1 MGAKKNKQKKNTQPQ
16 RINRTLFDALNQPG
30 CLKCATSRAVMSEDV
45 SRFRDE
51 TPQRRL
57 CSRPGLY
64 LNPPCLIHC
73 QRSSFHTRRCY
84 RRGRVTCPRP
94 ALQLNEVKCLSA
106 TGRGRPELAGRR
118 SPTAPPLWT
127 GGWRGGDVTRIGLRS
142 RSYLWSWYKII
153 SVFWSLS
160 DWWFPSITSIKHV
173 RGPICFLVFRLP
185 ADELCMAD

>member
-1 MGAKKNKQKKNTQPQ
+1 MGAKNQTKKKQKTQPQ
-16 RINRTLFDALNQPG
+16 RINRTLFGVLNQPG

-64 LNPPCLIHC
+64 LNPPCLIHR

-94 ALQLNEVKCLSA
+94 APQLNEVKCLGA
-106 TGRGRPELAGRR
+106 TGRGRPELAVGRGRR
-118 SPTAPPLWT
+118 SPTAPPLWI
-127 GGWRGGDVTRIGLRS
+127 GGAAGGEEA
-142 RSYLWSWYKII
+142 
-153 SVFWSLS
+153 SLGS
-160 DWWFPSITSIKHV
+160 D
-173 RGPICFLVFRLP
+173 
-185 ADELCMAD
+185 